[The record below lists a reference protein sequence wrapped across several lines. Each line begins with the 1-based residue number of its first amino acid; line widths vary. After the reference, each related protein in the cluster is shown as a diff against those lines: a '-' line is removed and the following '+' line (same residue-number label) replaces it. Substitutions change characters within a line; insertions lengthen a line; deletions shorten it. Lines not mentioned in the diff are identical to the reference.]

1 MTDETAMTDIDGT
14 GELENESRL
23 HLPSGAEFSGEASPP
38 RSGNDQRGPSDDQG
52 QDGQDGQDEQSSSRL
67 STDEH
72 LLRLGGNLDEMPEM
86 PDPWYGLD
94 CLTFSSVNLKLSFLG
109 ALYKT
114 PHLVQKWLVIVL
126 LAHCPCESHKF
137 NLSCHLNGHN

>member
-1 MTDETAMTDIDGT
+1 MTDETAMTDDIDGT

-23 HLPSGAEFSGEASPP
+23 HSPSGAEFSGEASPP
-38 RSGNDQRGPSDDQG
+38 QSGNDQRGPSDDQG

-72 LLRLGGNLDEMPEM
+72 LLRLGGNLDVEMPEM

-94 CLTFSSVNLKLSFLG
+94 CLTFSSVNLKLSFLD
-109 ALYKT
+109 KNPT
-114 PHLVQKWLVIVL
+114 PCTKM
-126 LAHCPCESHKF
+126 AGHCP
-137 NLSCHLNGHN
+137 SCTLPLRITQV